1 MAGPD
6 ELERMIKHVAGDVQK
21 AEEAHGVL
29 EKGFNAFLI
38 ADARSRAELAG
49 YIRNAASDI
58 KAVRTSSEKSTET
71 LAAAI
76 DTITTTLTKEITDRS
91 VEDEAAKGRL
101 KIAKTDLEAKIRMSG
116 YAKIISLLAAGVLAA
131 LAASGFLG

>member
-1 MAGPD
+1 MAGND
-6 ELERMIKHVAGDVQK
+6 ELERMIEHVAGDLQK
-21 AEEAHGVL
+21 AEEDHSEL
-29 EKGFNAFLI
+29 EKGFNTFLI

-49 YIRNAASDI
+49 YIKNAASDI

-76 DTITTTLTKEITDRS
+76 TTLTTTLTTEITDRS

-131 LAASGFLG
+131 LAASGFFG